1 MRFGR
6 VLWVPA
12 LLVAAGC
19 MQGQR
24 VIKVNADGSGT
35 IVDTVSLGEQARE
48 MMGAMSEMDKSTPAE
63 KKAKK
68 TAKLKAIAEGM
79 GPGVSVSS
87 FEPSVKNGP
96 EKVTY
101 AFSDI
106 GKIKIDATPDST
118 ENDSTSEAKDPLSF
132 RFEKKGGSSVLTVLG
147 AGPKPG
153 EKKADE
159 PGDDKTGKE
168 AAEAASKMQ
177 APAMVMMK
185 TMMKGLKMTTVVEV
199 NGHVVK
205 TNAAHVEGPRV
216 TLLDLDFDQ
225 IAADEANVKKFSEAG
240 DDPKSMDPKLLA
252 GLKGIKVQTV
262 PEVTIEFA
270 K

>member
-6 VLWVPA
+6 VLLVPA
-12 LLVAAGC
+12 AVVAVGC
-19 MQGQR
+19 IQGQR

-35 IVDTVSLGEQARE
+35 IVDTVTLGAQARE
-48 MMGAMSEMDKSTPAE
+48 MMTAMSGMDKSTPAE

-68 TAKLKAIAEGM
+68 DAKLKALAAGM
-79 GPGVSVSS
+79 GEGVSLVSY
-87 FEPSVKNGP
+87 EPSVKEGP
-96 EKVTY
+96 EKVSY
-101 AFSDI
+101 AFKDV
-106 GKIKIDATPDST
+106 GKLKVDATPDST
-118 ENDSTSEAKDPLSF
+118 ENDSKSEAKDPLTF
-132 RFEKKGGSSVLTVLG
+132 RFEKKGGSSLLTVIG

-153 EKKADE
+153 GKKADK
-159 PGDDKTGKE
+159 PADKPGKE
-168 AAEAASKMQ
+168 AAEAAAKMQ
-177 APAMVMMK
+177 AQAMVMMK

-199 NGHVVK
+199 NGKIVK

-225 IAADEANVKKFSEAG
+225 IAADEASFKKFSEAG

-262 PEVTIEFA
+262 PEVSIEFA

>member
-12 LLVAAGC
+12 VLVAAGC
-19 MQGQR
+19 IQGQR
-24 VIKVNADGSGT
+24 VIKVNTDGSGT
-35 IVDTVSLGEQARE
+35 VVDTVSLGDQARE
-48 MMGAMSEMDKSTPAE
+48 MMSAMAGMDKSTPAE
-63 KKAKK
+63 KKTKK
-68 TAKLKAIAEGM
+68 DAKLKAIAEAM

-101 AFSDI
+101 AFTDI
-106 GKIKIDATPDST
+106 GKLKIDATPDST
-118 ENDSTSEAKDPLSF
+118 DNDSKSEAKDPLTF
-132 RFEKKGGSSVLTVLG
+132 RFEKKGGNSVLTVLG

-153 EKKADE
+153 EKKADKPE
-159 PGDDKTGKE
+159 DKSKE
-168 AAEAASKMQ
+168 GAEAAAKMQ
-177 APAMVMMK
+177 AQAMVMMK

-205 TNAAHVEGPRV
+205 TNAAHVDGPRV

-225 IAADEANVKKFSEAG
+225 IAADEASFKKFSEAG
-240 DDPKSMDPKLLA
+240 DDPKTMDPKVLA

-262 PEVTIEFA
+262 PEINIEFA